1 VAEPRYPTL
10 AEFWRRLEIRAVEPD
25 LREELRD
32 RTGRED
38 RGVHRLPAT
47 TTIAVMA
54 RLLPDTVP
62 AEALA
67 AFVDQH
73 FDAQLGRADDRDGLL
88 PRGELL
94 PLGLRLLD
102 ETAGREHRKPFA
114 ELDDAAQDAL
124 LARAERGELKG
135 RTGFDWSE
143 WFRRLRSLALLALG
157 SDPRGMVLMGFPGP
171 SYQPGHLWLDE
182 PEVAARADRRRGYLW
197 L

>member
-1 VAEPRYPTL
+1 M

-32 RTGRED
+32 RTSREE
-38 RGVHRLPAT
+38 RGVHRLPAA
-47 TTIAVMA
+47 TTIAVMG
-54 RLLPDTVP
+54 RLLPETVP

-73 FDAQLGRADDRDGLL
+73 FDAQLGRADDKDGLL
-88 PRGELL
+88 PRGELI
-94 PLGLRLLD
+94 PLGLRLL
-102 ETAGREHRKPFA
+102 EEIAAREHRKPFT
-114 ELDDAAQDAL
+114 ELDGAAQDAL
-124 LARAERGELKG
+124 LARAERGELKP

-143 WFRRLRSLALLALG
+143 WLRRLRALALLGLG

>member
-10 AEFWRRLEIRAVEPD
+10 AEFWQRLEVRSVEPD
-25 LREELRD
+25 LQQELRD

-38 RGVHRLPAT
+38 GGVNRLPAAT
-47 TTIAVMA
+47 TVAVMA
-54 RLLPDTVP
+54 RLLPDAVP
-62 AEALA
+62 AQALA

-73 FDAQLGRADDRDGLL
+73 FDLQLGRSDEPDGLL
-88 PRGELL
+88 PRAELL
-94 PLGLRLLD
+94 PLGLQLLD
-102 ETAGREHRKPFA
+102 QTAGREHGKSFA
-114 ELDDAAQDAL
+114 ELDEAVQDSL

-135 RTGFDWSE
+135 RARFDWSV
-143 WFRRLRSLALLALG
+143 WFRRLRALALLGLG

-182 PEVAARADRRRGYLW
+182 PEVGARADRKRGYLW